1 MTILLTIAVTLAVLA
16 FTLRIR
22 ESDLPEPLPVSPVQ
36 YLEDRKAAIY
46 ENLRDLQFEYRV
58 GKLSDADYQ
67 ATKLALQKELA
78 GVLAEMEATT
88 AKLGI
93 GGARAAKPPATG
105 PKAAVTPPAP
115 VAGLKCPHCGA
126 TFEKPLKFCG
136 ECGKAMA

>member
-46 ENLRDLQFEYRV
+46 ENLR
-58 GKLSDADYQ
+58 KLSDADYQ

>member
-1 MTILLTIAVTLAVLA
+1 MVTATILVVAATMFFALFVRAKDIP
-16 FTLRIR
+16 RP
-22 ESDLPEPLPVSPVQ
+22 DPVSPTQ
-36 YLEDRKAAIY
+36 HLEERKAAIY

-93 GGARAAKPPATG
+93 VGARAAKPASVTAPA
-105 PKAAVTPPAP
+105 APA
-115 VAGLKCPHCGA
+115 AGLKCPHCGA

>member
-16 FTLRIR
+16 FTLMIR

-88 AKLGI
+88 AKLELV
-93 GGARAAKPPATG
+93 G
-105 PKAAVTPPAP
+105 PGWRSLPQPRP
-115 VAGLKCPHCGA
+115 RRLR
-126 TFEKPLKFCG
+126 
-136 ECGKAMA
+136 